1 MDLSGFTWR
10 DTMTKTVTN
19 DRHWLLLIAGD
30 VYPFLIGPLAAHAL
44 LPRAGEHRAEDPSAE
59 DGLYTLSLDTD
70 GNITVDSFSGEAL
83 EG

>member
-1 MDLSGFTWR
+1 
-10 DTMTKTVTN
+10 MTTN
-19 DRHWLLLIAGD
+19 VNATNARHWLLVIEGD
-30 VYPFLIGPLAAHAL
+30 VFPFLIGPVEEHEL
-44 LPRAGEHRAEDPSAE
+44 LPRAREYRAEDPSAE